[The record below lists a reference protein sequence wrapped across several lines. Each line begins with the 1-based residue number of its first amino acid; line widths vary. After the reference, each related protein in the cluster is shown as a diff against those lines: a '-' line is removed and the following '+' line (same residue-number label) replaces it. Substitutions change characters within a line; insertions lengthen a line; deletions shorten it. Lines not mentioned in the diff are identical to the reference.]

1 MLLTETEFFEGIA
14 PEVMDKIT
22 AICQEESYP
31 KDEVLFKKDADAR
44 HLFILREGSVNLVI
58 QNGGTLATPLTESGE
73 VFGWSCMV
81 EDGVYTAS
89 AICAEDSRIIKIDR
103 DKLNEIFDQHPHMG
117 LIIIKR
123 LGAVFAK
130 RLSSVYRDLLSCCWT
145 EPL

>member
-1 MLLTETEFFEGIA
+1 MLLTESEFFQGIDA
-14 PEVMDKIT
+14 EVMDKIT
-22 AICQEESYP
+22 SISQEELHP
-31 KDEVLFKKDADAR
+31 KDNILFKKDGDAKY
-44 HLFILREGSVNLVI
+44 LFILKEGSVNLVI

-123 LGAVFAK
+123 LGAVFSR
-130 RLSSVYRDLLSCCWT
+130 RLSSVYLDLLSCNWT
-145 EPL
+145 EHM